1 MNLEKLRI
9 AAALG
14 ALMWMVAEP
23 AHAGIPSPIPEPT
36 TLVLL
41 GAGAATVGVVAWWRR
56 RK

>member
-23 AHAGIPSPIPEPT
+23 AHAGIPNPIPEPT